1 VEEAVLAEFD
11 RLTDRGG
18 VLGAMELQYQRFR
31 IQEESLY
38 YEHKKHS
45 GDLPLIGVN
54 TFIDPETLAA
64 DYIAPKTELRRSSD
78 AEKEQCIANTRAF
91 QARHKDETAL
101 ALSQLQNVALA
112 GGNIFAE
119 LMETVKVASLGQ
131 ITHALYQ
138 VGGEYRRNM

>member
-1 VEEAVLAEFD
+1 
-11 RLTDRGG
+11 GK
-18 VLGAMELQYQRFR
+18 

-45 GDLPLIGVN
+45 GELPIVGVN
-54 TFIDPETLAA
+54 TFIDPETQKPGYAP
-64 DYIAPKTELRRSSD
+64 PKTELRRSTTE
-78 AEKEQCIANTRAF
+78 EKEQCIRNLKAF
-91 QARHKDETAL
+91 QERYAAETPAAL
-101 ALSQLQNVALA
+101 KRLQDVALS